1 MRRKIHFY
9 LLIVCM
15 CGVPA
20 VKAQNT
26 WQYNTQVNAGAH
38 INLTYGKGQ
47 RFPGLKIFAGFNVFA
62 VGKKHIL
69 LNYGPSL
76 SIYTKTIG
84 ANLNPLVGDI
94 QIDFTNSISFGYG
107 WGKDLTYLKYFRTI
121 HTGDFYNVATYKK
134 DLILLTSNFIL
145 NNHKRNQV
153 VGTVSASF
161 NNVTLFY
168 ANDGAVPFTFIPI
181 ADNFDRYW
189 TGSGGIFIHTK
200 NEFNRVEVS
209 FDQFT
214 GYTPLLYELSH
225 IVGINIP
232 LYNDENDKENKRT
245 KMPSSYN
252 TSTYQIKVFTDKNF
266 SVDAGAIGSLTNNK
280 TGYHFGVQDLIH
292 MALKMP
298 LHPNNDITRFFI
310 GASYNY
316 RQHVK

>member
-1 MRRKIHFY
+1 MKRKIGFN
-9 LLIVCM
+9 LLMYCLFALSV
-15 CGVPA
+15 A
-20 VKAQNT
+20 EAQNT

-47 RFPGLKIFAGFNVFA
+47 RFPGLKIFAGFNVLA
-62 VGKKHIL
+62 TGKKHIL

-76 SIYTKTIG
+76 SIYTKSIG

-94 QIDFTNSISFGYG
+94 QIDFTNSFSFGYG
-107 WGKDLTYLKYFRTI
+107 WGRDLTYLKYFRTI
-121 HTGDFYNVATYKK
+121 HTGDFYNVATYKRNF
-134 DLILLTSNFIL
+134 ILLTSNFIL

-161 NNVTLFY
+161 NNVTFFY

-214 GYTPLLYELSH
+214 GYTPLLYEISH

-232 LYNDENDKENKRT
+232 LYSDEDDKENKRT
-245 KMPSSYN
+245 KLPSTYN
-252 TSTYQIKVFTDKNF
+252 TSTYQLKVFTDKNF
-266 SVDAGAIGSLTNNK
+266 SVDVGAIGSLTNNK
-280 TGYHFGVQDLIH
+280 TGYHYWDAKAFL
-292 MALKMP
+292 MP
-298 LHPNNDITRFFI
+298 CE
-310 GASYNY
+310 
-316 RQHVK
+316 